1 METRSAFWVDNF
13 SLNFVVDT
21 HFDAFFFLKKLSM
34 LCVPVFIFTSGRK
47 LFILSVLTGKMETR
61 SAFWVDNFSLNFV
74 VDTHF
79 DAFFFLKKLSMLCV
93 PVFIFTSGGTHV
105 VV

>member
-1 METRSAFWVDNF
+1 MLTRSFAIY
-13 SLNFVVDT
+13 
-21 HFDAFFFLKKLSM
+21 KLCKIPELFNLSFY
-34 LCVPVFIFTSGRK
+34 LETNKTLRK
-47 LFILSVLTGKMETR
+47 LFVLSVLTGKMETR